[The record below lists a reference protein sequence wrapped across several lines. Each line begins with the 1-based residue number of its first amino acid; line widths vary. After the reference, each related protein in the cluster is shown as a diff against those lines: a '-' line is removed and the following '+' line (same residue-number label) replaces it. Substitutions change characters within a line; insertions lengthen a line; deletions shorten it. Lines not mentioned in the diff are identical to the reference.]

1 MNEKFF
7 DLKKEKQDRMINAA
21 LKIFAKNG
29 YRHASTDDI
38 VVEAGISKGL
48 LFHYFGSKIG
58 LYAFL
63 YDYCVRFSNL
73 ELKTC
78 ISDSETDFFKIM
90 KGMETGKYAY
100 LKTYPYMQLF
110 IDRSQSEDAEE
121 ALDITAAMRNE
132 LQELY
137 DGFLNQVDA
146 SAFING
152 VEPADIYSILNYT
165 LRGIMNEQLQAN
177 IFNVDAYYNDAIKYI
192 DMLKNM
198 SY

>member
-58 LYAFL
+58 LYTFL
-63 YDYCVRFSNL
+63 YDYCVRYITL
-73 ELKTC
+73 ELRSCVSVSDRDYFSVMKSMENAKL
-78 ISDSETDFFKIM
+78 IS
-90 KGMETGKYAY
+90 
-100 LKTYPYMQLF
+100 LNNYPFMQAF
-110 IDRSQSEDAEE
+110 IDRSKSEEAEE
-121 ALDITAAMRNE
+121 ALNATDRMRAE
-132 LQELY
+132 LQDTY
-137 DGFLNQVDA
+137 DKILNQVD
-146 SAFING
+146 SSVFKTG
-152 VEPADIYSILNYT
+152 VDPAAVHGLLTYT
-165 LRGIMNEQLQAN
+165 LGGIMNEQLQAAA
-177 IFNVDAYYNDAIKYI
+177 FNSTAYGTEATRYI
-192 DMLKNM
+192 DMLKVM

>member
-146 SAFING
+146 SAFKNG
-152 VEPADIYSILNYT
+152 VEPAEIYSILNYT